1 MENEDFDLAMDMVR
15 ILLAKIQDETT
26 PGEFPRFWITE
37 NDFQT
42 AEGRKHAATEIQ
54 TLFREYADQFPDVF
68 DPYEKIQVG
77 DDCIAEAVGVL
88 KNWSLAARN
97 DDADDWDLMREIC

>member
-54 TLFREYADQFPDVF
+54 KLFREYADQFQMFLMHMRKFKLVM
-68 DPYEKIQVG
+68 
-77 DDCIAEAVGVL
+77 IA
-88 KNWSLAARN
+88 
-97 DDADDWDLMREIC
+97 

>member
-37 NDFQT
+37 DDFHT
-42 AEGRKHAATEIQ
+42 AEGRKHAASEI
-54 TLFREYADQFPDVF
+54 
-68 DPYEKIQVG
+68 
-77 DDCIAEAVGVL
+77 
-88 KNWSLAARN
+88 
-97 DDADDWDLMREIC
+97 